1 MYILTPELRN
11 ELKAPLGLLI
21 RGSVS
26 DVIGELKELIESIRP
41 VKIISVGDVI
51 SRSMLESG
59 LPLNVFIV
67 DNRSMRKPTEPIKFR
82 VDRIMR
88 LVNPAGTIMDD
99 AWRIIGEAVKLN
111 GLVEILVDG
120 EEDLL
125 TIVAV
130 LMAPEKSMVIYGQ
143 PNEGIVVINVN
154 EETKVRMR
162 RILGRMERKPES

>member
-1 MYILTPELRN
+1 MYILTPELRD
-11 ELKAPLGLLI
+11 ELKSPLGLLI
-21 RGSVS
+21 KGSVD
-26 DVIGELKELIESIRP
+26 DVIRELRELIESVKP

-51 SRSMLESG
+51 SRSMLERG

-88 LVNPAGTIMDD
+88 LTNPAGTIMDD
-99 AWRIIGEAVKLN
+99 AWRIIGEAAKLD
-111 GLVEILVDG
+111 GLVEVLVDG

-130 LMAPEKSMVIYGQ
+130 LVAPEKSMVVYGQ
-143 PNEGIVVINVN
+143 PNEGVVVINVDK
-154 EETKVRMR
+154 EAKIRMHG
-162 RILGRMERKPES
+162 ILERMERKPES